1 MLKPYILFRAMLYRL
16 QISTWAMDLNKP
28 ELLPFLSIGAANLLF
43 SLIYPCALC
52 AVVLDPAE
60 SLLFVGGTDGKIFQ
74 SILYSDLFV
83 TRTRSYE
90 SGLPTEDKIEE
101 LVYHGHSQAVT
112 CLSLSLDASLLVS
125 ASEDGTLIVWDVQCR
140 QQLRTFNKHG
150 GPVTNLL
157 LLTKPTTLFTEKFDY
172 CVPPISPLNR
182 YKSAMAASVPVVIPP
197 FRSSF
202 YVDDGANKGLL
213 PAIRPSFLDDSDET
227 KRNLQEKILSLSAK
241 TDSLETE
248 LARVKSLN
256 SELFARLL
264 RSGGCPI

>member
-1 MLKPYILFRAMLYRL
+1 M
-16 QISTWAMDLNKP
+16 W
-28 ELLPFLSIGAANLLF
+28 ELTTESLLF

-150 GPVTNLL
+150 GFFFNTIFFFFAKTFFLAGPVTNLL